1 MEGLTGIRDDGAASS
16 GDPDADYALA
26 GLYQQHYSSLV
37 RLAALLVG
45 DPASAEEIVQD
56 SFIALH
62 RARRKTISES
72 AVSYLHHAVV
82 TRSRFAPRQRAR
94 ARSYPAG
101 HALSTTADPHVM
113 TAPEHQA
120 IISVLRMLPVRQR
133 EVAVLRYYTGLS
145 EARIAAAMGIK
156 RAAVKNHSAKAAAS
170 LNAALD
176 EGRL

>member
-1 MEGLTGIRDDGAASS
+1 MDGRAGTSDEGAVSS
-16 GDPDADYALA
+16 GDPDSDDALA

-56 SFIALH
+56 SFIALY
-62 RARRKTISES
+62 RARRKTISDS

-82 TRSRFAPRQRAR
+82 TRSRSTPRHRAR
-94 ARSYPAG
+94 ASNCPAE
-101 HALSTTADPHVM
+101 HAPARTADLHAM
-113 TAPEHQA
+113 TTPQYQA
-120 IISVLRMLPVRQR
+120 IISLLRMLPVRQR

-145 EARIAAAMGIK
+145 EARIAAAMGIN

-170 LNAALD
+170 LSAAVD
-176 EGRL
+176 DGRL